1 MNANRTKILSTAAL
15 IAILFIQIF
24 WMWNT
29 YNINA
34 RQLGKECDE
43 ILEEAIALELDK
55 TNRCDS
61 FFESG
66 DTVANSNIYNSTL
79 SLYDAIYK
87 KSHQDANIDT
97 LTIIADSIIKAK
109 KSPFRIAINKVN
121 MKTGKVMEGKNIN
134 SNIFPFLE
142 EVKTNI
148 LPVRLDNSVGFQMT
162 ITNGSIYIFSHNWVL
177 LLISILISIVIILSI
192 IDQINYIN
200 EQERVRLL
208 REDFSYAMVHDMKSP
223 LTSIIMGTR
232 YLHSGVLEKKP
243 EIKEKYFAIVEDE
256 AQHLLA
262 LINRLLTISKLEHGK
277 LTIRKTEVDLEEMI
291 ADVADKYEAKSSKP
305 IHITTD
311 IACSTAL
318 ADEEYLKEAI
328 SNMVDNAT
336 KYSKDEINIKIST
349 SEDDHHIYIKV
360 YDEGIGIAK
369 SELKTIFN
377 RYERAAEH
385 EKNPQKTRG
394 GFGIGLNYVLQVI
407 QAHGGK
413 ISVKSEKGKYS
424 EFTISLPKY
433 LTIKTLAQMAL

>member
-15 IAILFIQIF
+15 IAILLIQMF

-34 RQLGKECDE
+34 RQLGKEYDE
-43 ILEEAIALELDK
+43 ILKKTIALELDK

-66 DTVANSNIYNSTL
+66 DTVAYSNIYNSTL

-97 LTIIADSIIKAK
+97 LTIIADSIIKAEK
-109 KSPFRIAINKVN
+109 LPFRIDINKVN
-121 MKTGKVMEGKNIN
+121 MKTGKVIEGKNIN

-148 LPVRLDNSVGFQMT
+148 LPVRLDYSVGFQMT
-162 ITNGSIYIFSHNWVL
+162 ITNGSIYIIRHNWVL
-177 LLISILISIVIILSI
+177 LLISILISIVIILSL
-192 IDQINYIN
+192 IDQINYID

-223 LTSIIMGTR
+223 LTSIIMGTK

-243 EIKEKYFAIVEDE
+243 EMKEKYFCIVEDE

-277 LTIRKTEVDLEEMI
+277 LHIQKAEVNLEAMI
-291 ADVADKYEAKSSKP
+291 EDVLDKYKAKTAKP
-305 IHITTD
+305 IHITTLFG
-311 IACSTAL
+311 ATSAL

-328 SNMVDNAT
+328 SNLVDNAT
-336 KYSKDEINIKIST
+336 KYSKEEINIEIST
-349 SEDDHHIYIKV
+349 LENDKYVYIKV
-360 YDEGIGIAK
+360 FDEGIGIAK

-377 RYERAAEH
+377 RFERAAEH
-385 EKNPQKTRG
+385 EKDARKTRG

-407 QAHGGK
+407 NAHGGK
-413 ISVKSEKGKYS
+413 ISVKSEKDKWS
-424 EFTISLPKY
+424 EFTISLPK
-433 LTIKTLAQMAL
+433 

>member
-1 MNANRTKILSTAAL
+1 MKINRAKILSTTAL
-15 IAILFIQIF
+15 IAVLVMQLF

-29 YNINA
+29 FEMTVHQMGYARIWGLTPNA
-34 RQLGKECDE
+34 R
-43 ILEEAIALELDK
+43 IEALLSAFMQS
-55 TNRCDS
+55 R
-61 FFESG
+61 F
-66 DTVANSNIYNSTL
+66 TVFT
-79 SLYDAIYK
+79 
-87 KSHQDANIDT
+87 
-97 LTIIADSIIKAK
+97 
-109 KSPFRIAINKVN
+109 
-121 MKTGKVMEGKNIN
+121 
-134 SNIFPFLE
+134 
-142 EVKTNI
+142 
-148 LPVRLDNSVGFQMT
+148 
-162 ITNGSIYIFSHNWVL
+162 
-177 LLISILISIVIILSI
+177 SILTTIVIILSI
-192 IDQINYIN
+192 IDQINYID
-200 EQERVRLL
+200 EQERIRLL

-305 IHITTD
+305 TD

>member
-15 IAILFIQIF
+15 IAILLIQMF

-34 RQLGKECDE
+34 RQLGKEYDK

-121 MKTGKVMEGKNIN
+121 MKTGKVIEGKNIN

-148 LPVRLDNSVGFQMT
+148 LPVRLDYSVGFQMT
-162 ITNGSIYIFSHNWVL
+162 ITNGSIYIIRHNWVL
-177 LLISILISIVIILSI
+177 LLISILISIVIILSL
-192 IDQINYIN
+192 IDQINYID

-223 LTSIIMGTR
+223 LTSIIMGTK

-243 EIKEKYFAIVEDE
+243 EMKEKYFCIVEDE

-277 LTIRKTEVDLEEMI
+277 LHIQKAEVNLETMI
-291 ADVADKYEAKSSKP
+291 EDVVDKYKAKSAKP
-305 IHITTD
+305 IHITTRFGTT
-311 IACSTAL
+311 TAL

-328 SNMVDNAT
+328 SNLVDNAT
-336 KYSKDEINIKIST
+336 KYSKEEINIQIST
-349 SEDDHHIYIKV
+349 LENDKNVYINV
-360 YDEGIGIAK
+360 FDEGIGIAK

-377 RYERAAEH
+377 RFERAAEH
-385 EKNPQKTRG
+385 ERDARKTRG

-407 QAHGGK
+407 NAHGGR
-413 ISVKSEKGKYS
+413 ISVKSEKDKWS

-433 LTIKTLAQMAL
+433 

>member
-15 IAILFIQIF
+15 IAILLIQMF

-34 RQLGKECDE
+34 RQLGKEYDE
-43 ILEEAIALELDK
+43 ILKKTIALELDK

-97 LTIIADSIIKAK
+97 LTIIADSIIKAEK
-109 KSPFRIAINKVN
+109 LPFRIDINKVN
-121 MKTGKVMEGKNIN
+121 MKTGKVIEGKNIN

-148 LPVRLDNSVGFQMT
+148 LPVRLDYSVGFQMT
-162 ITNGSIYIFSHNWVL
+162 ITNGSIYIIRHNWVL
-177 LLISILISIVIILSI
+177 LLISILISIVIILSL
-192 IDQINYIN
+192 IDQINYID

-223 LTSIIMGTR
+223 LTSIIMGTK

-243 EIKEKYFAIVEDE
+243 EIKEKYFCIVEDE

-277 LTIRKTEVDLEEMI
+277 LHIQKAEVNLETMI
-291 ADVADKYEAKSSKP
+291 DDVADKYKAKSAKP
-305 IHITTD
+305 IHITTH
-311 IACSTAL
+311 IRTTTAL

-328 SNMVDNAT
+328 SNLVDNAT
-336 KYSKDEINIKIST
+336 KYSKEEINIQIST
-349 SEDDHHIYIKV
+349 LENDKNVYIKV
-360 YDEGIGIAK
+360 FDEGIGIAK

-377 RYERAAEH
+377 RFERAAEH
-385 EKNPQKTRG
+385 ERDARKTRG

-407 QAHGGK
+407 NAHGGK
-413 ISVKSEKGKYS
+413 ISVKSEKDKWS

-433 LTIKTLAQMAL
+433 

>member
-15 IAILFIQIF
+15 IAILLIQMF

-34 RQLGKECDE
+34 RKLGKECDE

-121 MKTGKVMEGKNIN
+121 MKTGKMIEGKNIN

-148 LPVRLDNSVGFQMT
+148 LPVRLDYSVGFQMT
-162 ITNGSIYIFSHNWVL
+162 ITNGSIYIIRHNWVL
-177 LLISILISIVIILSI
+177 LLISILISIVIILSL
-192 IDQINYIN
+192 IDQINYID

-223 LTSIIMGTR
+223 LTSIIMGTK
-232 YLHSGVLEKKP
+232 YLHSGVLEKKT
-243 EIKEKYFAIVEDE
+243 EMKEKYFCIVEDE

-277 LTIRKTEVDLEEMI
+277 LHIQKAEVNLETMI
-291 ADVADKYEAKSSKP
+291 EDVVDKYKAKSAKP
-305 IHITTD
+305 IHITTRFGTT
-311 IACSTAL
+311 SAL

-328 SNMVDNAT
+328 SNLVDNAT
-336 KYSKDEINIKIST
+336 KYSKEEINIQIST
-349 SEDDHHIYIKV
+349 LENDKNVYINV
-360 YDEGIGIAK
+360 FDEGIGIAK

-377 RYERAAEH
+377 RFERAAEH
-385 EKNPQKTRG
+385 ERDARKTRG

-407 QAHGGK
+407 NAHGGR
-413 ISVKSEKGKYS
+413 ISVKSEKDKWS

-433 LTIKTLAQMAL
+433 

>member
-1 MNANRTKILSTAAL
+1 MKTNRAKILSTTAL
-15 IAILFIQIF
+15 IAVLIMQLF

-29 YNINA
+29 FEMTVHQMGFASIWNLTPNA
-34 RQLGKECDE
+34 R
-43 ILEEAIALELDK
+43 IEALLSAFMQS
-55 TNRCDS
+55 R
-61 FFESG
+61 F
-66 DTVANSNIYNSTL
+66 TVFT
-79 SLYDAIYK
+79 
-87 KSHQDANIDT
+87 
-97 LTIIADSIIKAK
+97 
-109 KSPFRIAINKVN
+109 
-121 MKTGKVMEGKNIN
+121 
-134 SNIFPFLE
+134 
-142 EVKTNI
+142 
-148 LPVRLDNSVGFQMT
+148 
-162 ITNGSIYIFSHNWVL
+162 
-177 LLISILISIVIILSI
+177 SILTTIVIILSI
-192 IDQINYIN
+192 IDQINYID
-200 EQERVRLL
+200 EQERIKLL

-243 EIKEKYFAIVEDE
+243 DIKEKYFTIVEDE

-277 LTIRKTEVDLEEMI
+277 LTIHKAEVDLASMI
-291 ADVADKYEAKSSKP
+291 ADVTDKYEAKSSKP
-305 IHITTD
+305 IHITTH
-311 IACSTAL
+311 IACSTIL

-336 KYSKDEINIKIST
+336 KYSKDEINIQIST
-349 SEDDHHIYIKV
+349 SEDEKHIYIKV

-377 RYERAAEH
+377 RYERATEH

-424 EFTISLPKY
+424 EFTISLPK
-433 LTIKTLAQMAL
+433 

>member
-15 IAILFIQIF
+15 IAILLIQMF
-24 WMWNT
+24 WMWNI

-34 RQLGKECDE
+34 RQLGKEYDE
-43 ILEEAIALELDK
+43 ILKKTIALELDK

-66 DTVANSNIYNSTL
+66 DIVAYSNIYNSTL

-97 LTIIADSIIKAK
+97 LTIIADSIIKAEK
-109 KSPFRIAINKVN
+109 LPFRIDINKVN
-121 MKTGKVMEGKNIN
+121 MKTGKVIEGKNIN

-148 LPVRLDNSVGFQMT
+148 LPVRLDYSVGFQMT
-162 ITNGSIYIFSHNWVL
+162 ITNGSIYIIRHNWVL
-177 LLISILISIVIILSI
+177 LLISILISIVIILSL
-192 IDQINYIN
+192 IDQINYID

-223 LTSIIMGTR
+223 LTSIIMGTK

-243 EIKEKYFAIVEDE
+243 EIKEKYFCIVEDE

-277 LTIRKTEVDLEEMI
+277 LHIQKAEVNLETMI
-291 ADVADKYEAKSSKP
+291 DDVADKYKAKSAKP
-305 IHITTD
+305 IHITTH
-311 IACSTAL
+311 IRTTTAL

-328 SNMVDNAT
+328 SNLVDNAT
-336 KYSKDEINIKIST
+336 KYSKEEINIQIST
-349 SEDDHHIYIKV
+349 LENDKNVYIKV
-360 YDEGIGIAK
+360 FDEGIGIAK

-377 RYERAAEH
+377 RFERAAEH
-385 EKNPQKTRG
+385 ERDARKTRG

-407 QAHGGK
+407 NAHGGK
-413 ISVKSEKGKYS
+413 ISVKSEKDKWS

-433 LTIKTLAQMAL
+433 

>member
-15 IAILFIQIF
+15 IAILLIQMF

-121 MKTGKVMEGKNIN
+121 IKTGKVMEGKNIN

-148 LPVRLDNSVGFQMT
+148 LPVRLDYSVGFQMT
-162 ITNGSIYIFSHNWVL
+162 ITNGSIYIIRHNWVL
-177 LLISILISIVIILSI
+177 LLISILISIVIILSL
-192 IDQINYIN
+192 IDQINYID

-223 LTSIIMGTR
+223 LTSIIMGTK

-243 EIKEKYFAIVEDE
+243 EIKEKYFCIVEDE

-277 LTIRKTEVDLEEMI
+277 LHIQKAEVNLETMI
-291 ADVADKYEAKSSKP
+291 DDVADKYKAKSAKP
-305 IHITTD
+305 IHITTH
-311 IACSTAL
+311 IRTTTAL

-328 SNMVDNAT
+328 SNLVDNAT
-336 KYSKDEINIKIST
+336 KYSKEEINIQIST
-349 SEDDHHIYIKV
+349 LENDKNVYIKV
-360 YDEGIGIAK
+360 FDEGIGIAK

-377 RYERAAEH
+377 RFERAAEH
-385 EKNPQKTRG
+385 ERDARKTRG

-407 QAHGGK
+407 NAHGGK
-413 ISVKSEKGKYS
+413 ISVKSEKDKWS

-433 LTIKTLAQMAL
+433 

>member
-15 IAILFIQIF
+15 IAILLIQMF

-34 RQLGKECDE
+34 RQLGKEYDE
-43 ILEEAIALELDK
+43 ILKKTIALELDK

-121 MKTGKVMEGKNIN
+121 MKTGKVIEGKNIN

-148 LPVRLDNSVGFQMT
+148 LPVRLDYSVGFQMT
-162 ITNGSIYIFSHNWVL
+162 ITNGSIYIIRHNWVL
-177 LLISILISIVIILSI
+177 LLISILISIVIILSL
-192 IDQINYIN
+192 IDQINYID

-223 LTSIIMGTR
+223 LTSIIMGTK

-243 EIKEKYFAIVEDE
+243 EIKEKYFCIVEDE

-277 LTIRKTEVDLEEMI
+277 LHIQKAEVNLETMI
-291 ADVADKYEAKSSKP
+291 EDVVDKYKAKSAKP
-305 IHITTD
+305 IHITTRFGTT
-311 IACSTAL
+311 SAL

-328 SNMVDNAT
+328 SNLVDNAT
-336 KYSKDEINIKIST
+336 KYSKEEINIQIST
-349 SEDDHHIYIKV
+349 LENDKNVYINV
-360 YDEGIGIAK
+360 FDEGIGIAK

-377 RYERAAEH
+377 RFERAAEH
-385 EKNPQKTRG
+385 ERDARKTRG

-407 QAHGGK
+407 NAHGGK
-413 ISVKSEKGKYS
+413 ISVKSEKDKWS

-433 LTIKTLAQMAL
+433 

>member
-15 IAILFIQIF
+15 IAILLIQMF

-34 RQLGKECDE
+34 RQLGKEYDE
-43 ILEEAIALELDK
+43 ILKKTIALELDK

-66 DTVANSNIYNSTL
+66 DTVAYSNIYNSTL

-97 LTIIADSIIKAK
+97 LTIIADSIIKAEK
-109 KSPFRIAINKVN
+109 LPFRIDINKVN
-121 MKTGKVMEGKNIN
+121 MKTGKVIEGKNIN

-148 LPVRLDNSVGFQMT
+148 LPVRLDYSVGFQMT
-162 ITNGSIYIFSHNWVL
+162 ITNGSIYIIRHNWVL
-177 LLISILISIVIILSI
+177 LLISILISIVIILSL
-192 IDQINYIN
+192 IDQINYID

-223 LTSIIMGTR
+223 LTSIIMGTK

-243 EIKEKYFAIVEDE
+243 EIKEKYFCIVEDE

-277 LTIRKTEVDLEEMI
+277 LHIQKAEVNLETMI
-291 ADVADKYEAKSSKP
+291 DDVADKYKAKSAKP
-305 IHITTD
+305 IHITTH
-311 IACSTAL
+311 IRATTAL

-328 SNMVDNAT
+328 SNLVDNAT
-336 KYSKDEINIKIST
+336 KYSKEEINIQIST
-349 SEDDHHIYIKV
+349 LENDKNVYINV
-360 YDEGIGIAK
+360 FDEGIGIAK
-369 SELKTIFN
+369 SELKNIFN
-377 RYERAAEH
+377 RFERAAEH
-385 EKNPQKTRG
+385 ERDARKTRG

-407 QAHGGK
+407 NAHGGK
-413 ISVKSEKGKYS
+413 ISVKSEKDKWS

-433 LTIKTLAQMAL
+433 

>member
-1 MNANRTKILSTAAL
+1 MKINRAKILSTTAL
-15 IAILFIQIF
+15 IAVLVMQLF

-29 YNINA
+29 FEMTVHQMGYASIWGLTPNA
-34 RQLGKECDE
+34 R
-43 ILEEAIALELDK
+43 IEALLSAFMQS
-55 TNRCDS
+55 R
-61 FFESG
+61 F
-66 DTVANSNIYNSTL
+66 TVFT
-79 SLYDAIYK
+79 
-87 KSHQDANIDT
+87 
-97 LTIIADSIIKAK
+97 
-109 KSPFRIAINKVN
+109 
-121 MKTGKVMEGKNIN
+121 
-134 SNIFPFLE
+134 
-142 EVKTNI
+142 
-148 LPVRLDNSVGFQMT
+148 
-162 ITNGSIYIFSHNWVL
+162 
-177 LLISILISIVIILSI
+177 SILTTIVIILSI
-192 IDQINYIN
+192 IDQINYID
-200 EQERVRLL
+200 EQERIRLL

-243 EIKEKYFAIVEDE
+243 EIKEKYFTIVEDE

-413 ISVKSEKGKYS
+413 ISVKSVKGKYS

>member
-1 MNANRTKILSTAAL
+1 MNANRTKILSTTAL

-34 RQLGKECDE
+34 RQLGKECNE
-43 ILEEAIALELDK
+43 ILEKAIALELDK

-66 DTVANSNIYNSTL
+66 DTIASSNIYNPTL

-121 MKTGKVMEGKNIN
+121 MKTGKVIEGKNIN

-148 LPVRLDNSVGFQMT
+148 LPVRLDYSVGFQMT
-162 ITNGSIYIFSHNWVL
+162 ITNGSIYIIRHNWVL
-177 LLISILISIVIILSI
+177 LLISILISIVIILSL
-192 IDQINYIN
+192 IDQINYID

-223 LTSIIMGTR
+223 LTSIIMGTK

-243 EIKEKYFAIVEDE
+243 EMKEKYFCIVEDE

-277 LTIRKTEVDLEEMI
+277 LHIQKAEVNLETMI
-291 ADVADKYEAKSSKP
+291 EDVVDKYKAKSAKP
-305 IHITTD
+305 IHITTRFGTT
-311 IACSTAL
+311 SAL

-328 SNMVDNAT
+328 SNLVDNAT
-336 KYSKDEINIKIST
+336 KYSKEEINIQIST
-349 SEDDHHIYIKV
+349 LENDKNVYINV
-360 YDEGIGIAK
+360 FDEGIGIAK

-377 RYERAAEH
+377 RFERAAEH
-385 EKNPQKTRG
+385 ERDARKTRG

-407 QAHGGK
+407 NAHGGR
-413 ISVKSEKGKYS
+413 ISVKSEKDKWS

-433 LTIKTLAQMAL
+433 

>member
-15 IAILFIQIF
+15 IAILLIQMF

-43 ILEEAIALELDK
+43 ILKKTIALELDK

-97 LTIIADSIIKAK
+97 LTIIADSIIKAEK
-109 KSPFRIAINKVN
+109 LPFRIDINKVN
-121 MKTGKVMEGKNIN
+121 MKTGKVIEGKNIN

-148 LPVRLDNSVGFQMT
+148 LPVRLDYSVGFQMT
-162 ITNGSIYIFSHNWVL
+162 ITNGSIYIIRHNWVL
-177 LLISILISIVIILSI
+177 LLISILISIVIILSL
-192 IDQINYIN
+192 IDQINYID

-223 LTSIIMGTR
+223 LTSIIMGTK

-243 EIKEKYFAIVEDE
+243 EMKEKYFCIVEDE

-277 LTIRKTEVDLEEMI
+277 LHIQKAEVNLETMI
-291 ADVADKYEAKSSKP
+291 DDVADKYKAKSAKP
-305 IHITTD
+305 IHITTH
-311 IACSTAL
+311 IRATTAL

-328 SNMVDNAT
+328 SNLVDNAT
-336 KYSKDEINIKIST
+336 KYSKEEINIQIST
-349 SEDDHHIYIKV
+349 LENDKNVYINV
-360 YDEGIGIAK
+360 FDEGIGIAK
-369 SELKTIFN
+369 SELKNIFN
-377 RYERAAEH
+377 RFERAAEH
-385 EKNPQKTRG
+385 ERDARKTRG

-407 QAHGGK
+407 NAHGGR
-413 ISVKSEKGKYS
+413 ISVKSEKDKWS

-433 LTIKTLAQMAL
+433 

>member
-15 IAILFIQIF
+15 IAILLIQMF

-34 RQLGKECDE
+34 RKLGKECDE

-97 LTIIADSIIKAK
+97 LTIIADSIIKAE

-121 MKTGKVMEGKNIN
+121 MKTGKVIEGKNIN

-148 LPVRLDNSVGFQMT
+148 LPVRLDYSVGFQMT
-162 ITNGSIYIFSHNWVL
+162 ITNGSIYIIRHNWVL
-177 LLISILISIVIILSI
+177 LLISILISIVIILSL
-192 IDQINYIN
+192 IDQINYID

-223 LTSIIMGTR
+223 LTSIIMGTK

-243 EIKEKYFAIVEDE
+243 EMKEKYFCIVEDE

-277 LTIRKTEVDLEEMI
+277 LHIQKAEVNLETMI
-291 ADVADKYEAKSSKP
+291 EDVVDKYKAKSAKP
-305 IHITTD
+305 IHITTRFGTT
-311 IACSTAL
+311 SAL

-328 SNMVDNAT
+328 SNLVDNAT
-336 KYSKDEINIKIST
+336 KYSKEEINIQIST
-349 SEDDHHIYIKV
+349 LENDKNVYIKV
-360 YDEGIGIAK
+360 FDEGIGIAK

-377 RYERAAEH
+377 RFERAAEH
-385 EKNPQKTRG
+385 ERDARKTRG

-407 QAHGGK
+407 NAHGGR
-413 ISVKSEKGKYS
+413 ISVKSEKDKWS

-433 LTIKTLAQMAL
+433 

>member
-15 IAILFIQIF
+15 IAILLIQMF

-34 RQLGKECDE
+34 RQLGKEYDE
-43 ILEEAIALELDK
+43 ILKKTIALELDK

-148 LPVRLDNSVGFQMT
+148 LPVRLDYSVGFQMT
-162 ITNGSIYIFSHNWVL
+162 ITNGSIYIIRHNWVL
-177 LLISILISIVIILSI
+177 LLISILISIVIILSL
-192 IDQINYIN
+192 IDQINYID

-223 LTSIIMGTR
+223 LTSIIMGTK

-243 EIKEKYFAIVEDE
+243 EMKEKYFCIVEDE

-277 LTIRKTEVDLEEMI
+277 LHIQKAEVNLETMI
-291 ADVADKYEAKSSKP
+291 DDVADKYKAKSAKP
-305 IHITTD
+305 IHITTH
-311 IACSTAL
+311 IRATTAL

-328 SNMVDNAT
+328 SNLVDNAT
-336 KYSKDEINIKIST
+336 KYSKEEINIQIST
-349 SEDDHHIYIKV
+349 LENDKNVYINV
-360 YDEGIGIAK
+360 FDEGIGIAK
-369 SELKTIFN
+369 SELKNIFN
-377 RYERAAEH
+377 RFERAAEH
-385 EKNPQKTRG
+385 ERDARKTRG

-407 QAHGGK
+407 NAHGGR
-413 ISVKSEKGKYS
+413 ISVKSEKDKWS

-433 LTIKTLAQMAL
+433 

>member
-1 MNANRTKILSTAAL
+1 MKINRAKILSTTAL
-15 IAILFIQIF
+15 IAVLVMQLV

-29 YNINA
+29 FEMTVHQMGYASIWGLTPNA
-34 RQLGKECDE
+34 R
-43 ILEEAIALELDK
+43 IEALLSAFMQS
-55 TNRCDS
+55 R
-61 FFESG
+61 F
-66 DTVANSNIYNSTL
+66 TVFT
-79 SLYDAIYK
+79 
-87 KSHQDANIDT
+87 
-97 LTIIADSIIKAK
+97 
-109 KSPFRIAINKVN
+109 
-121 MKTGKVMEGKNIN
+121 
-134 SNIFPFLE
+134 
-142 EVKTNI
+142 
-148 LPVRLDNSVGFQMT
+148 
-162 ITNGSIYIFSHNWVL
+162 
-177 LLISILISIVIILSI
+177 SILTTIVIILSI
-192 IDQINYIN
+192 IDQINYID
-200 EQERVRLL
+200 EQERIRLL

>member
-15 IAILFIQIF
+15 IAILLIQMF

-34 RQLGKECDE
+34 RKLGKECDE

-121 MKTGKVMEGKNIN
+121 MKTGKVIEGKNIN

-148 LPVRLDNSVGFQMT
+148 LPVRLDYSVGFQMT
-162 ITNGSIYIFSHNWVL
+162 ITNGSIYIIRHNWVL
-177 LLISILISIVIILSI
+177 LLISILISIVIILSL
-192 IDQINYIN
+192 IDQINYID

-223 LTSIIMGTR
+223 LTSIIMGTK

-243 EIKEKYFAIVEDE
+243 EMKEKYFCIVEDE

-277 LTIRKTEVDLEEMI
+277 LHIQKAEVNLETMI
-291 ADVADKYEAKSSKP
+291 EDVVDKYKAKSAKP
-305 IHITTD
+305 IHITTRFGTT
-311 IACSTAL
+311 SAL

-328 SNMVDNAT
+328 SNLVDNAT
-336 KYSKDEINIKIST
+336 KYSKEEINIQIST
-349 SEDDHHIYIKV
+349 LENDKNVYINV
-360 YDEGIGIAK
+360 FDEGIGIAK

-377 RYERAAEH
+377 RFERAAEH
-385 EKNPQKTRG
+385 ERDARKTRG

-407 QAHGGK
+407 NAHGGR
-413 ISVKSEKGKYS
+413 ISVKSEKDKWS
-424 EFTISLPKY
+424 EFTISLPK
-433 LTIKTLAQMAL
+433 

>member
-15 IAILFIQIF
+15 IAILLIQMF

-34 RQLGKECDE
+34 RQLGKEYDE
-43 ILEEAIALELDK
+43 ILKKTIALELDK

-66 DTVANSNIYNSTL
+66 DTVAYSNIYNSTL

-97 LTIIADSIIKAK
+97 LTIIADSIIKAEK
-109 KSPFRIAINKVN
+109 LPFRIDINKVN
-121 MKTGKVMEGKNIN
+121 MKTGKVIEGKNIN

-148 LPVRLDNSVGFQMT
+148 LPVRLDYSVGFQMT
-162 ITNGSIYIFSHNWVL
+162 ITNGSIYIIRHNWVL
-177 LLISILISIVIILSI
+177 LLISILISIVIILSL
-192 IDQINYIN
+192 IDQINYID

-223 LTSIIMGTR
+223 LTSIIMGTK

-243 EIKEKYFAIVEDE
+243 EMKEKYFCIVEDE

-277 LTIRKTEVDLEEMI
+277 LHIQKAEVNLETMI
-291 ADVADKYEAKSSKP
+291 DDVADKYKAKSAKP
-305 IHITTD
+305 IHITTH
-311 IACSTAL
+311 IRATTAL

-328 SNMVDNAT
+328 SNLVDNAT
-336 KYSKDEINIKIST
+336 KYSKEEINIQIST
-349 SEDDHHIYIKV
+349 LENDKNVYIKV
-360 YDEGIGIAK
+360 FDEGIGIAK

-377 RYERAAEH
+377 RFERAAEH
-385 EKNPQKTRG
+385 ERDARKTRG

-407 QAHGGK
+407 NAHGGR
-413 ISVKSEKGKYS
+413 ISVKSEKDKWS

-433 LTIKTLAQMAL
+433 

>member
-15 IAILFIQIF
+15 IAILLIQMF
-24 WMWNT
+24 WMWNS

-34 RQLGKECDE
+34 RQLGKEYDE
-43 ILEEAIALELDK
+43 ILKKTIALELDK

-66 DTVANSNIYNSTL
+66 DTVAYSNIYNSTL

-97 LTIIADSIIKAK
+97 LTIIADSIIKAEK
-109 KSPFRIAINKVN
+109 LPFRIDINKVN
-121 MKTGKVMEGKNIN
+121 MKTGQVIEGKNIN

-148 LPVRLDNSVGFQMT
+148 LPVRLDHSVGFQMT
-162 ITNGSIYIFSHNWVL
+162 ITNGSIYIIRHNWVL
-177 LLISILISIVIILSI
+177 LLISTLISIVIILSL
-192 IDQINYIN
+192 IDQINYID

-223 LTSIIMGTR
+223 LTSIIMGTK

-243 EIKEKYFAIVEDE
+243 EMKEKYFCIVEDE

-277 LTIRKTEVDLEEMI
+277 LHIQKAEVNLETMI
-291 ADVADKYEAKSSKP
+291 DDVADKYKAKSAKP
-305 IHITTD
+305 IHITTH
-311 IACSTAL
+311 IRATTAL

-328 SNMVDNAT
+328 SNLVDNAT
-336 KYSKDEINIKIST
+336 KYSKEEINIQIST
-349 SEDDHHIYIKV
+349 LENDKNVYIKV
-360 YDEGIGIAK
+360 FDEGIGIAK
-369 SELKTIFN
+369 SELKNIFN
-377 RYERAAEH
+377 RFERAAEH
-385 EKNPQKTRG
+385 ERDARKTRG

-407 QAHGGK
+407 NAHGGR
-413 ISVKSEKGKYS
+413 ISVKSEKDKWS

-433 LTIKTLAQMAL
+433 

>member
-15 IAILFIQIF
+15 IAILLIQMF

-34 RQLGKECDE
+34 RQLGKEYDE
-43 ILEEAIALELDK
+43 ILKKTIALELDK

-66 DTVANSNIYNSTL
+66 DTVAYSNIYNSTL

-97 LTIIADSIIKAK
+97 LTIIADSIIKAEK
-109 KSPFRIAINKVN
+109 LPFRIDINKVN
-121 MKTGKVMEGKNIN
+121 MKTGKVIEGKNIN

-148 LPVRLDNSVGFQMT
+148 LPVRLDYSVGFQMT
-162 ITNGSIYIFSHNWVL
+162 ITNGSIYIIRHNWVL
-177 LLISILISIVIILSI
+177 LLISILISIVIILSL
-192 IDQINYIN
+192 IDQINYID

-223 LTSIIMGTR
+223 LTSIIMGTK

-243 EIKEKYFAIVEDE
+243 EMKEKYFCIVEDE

-277 LTIRKTEVDLEEMI
+277 LHIQKAEVNLETMI
-291 ADVADKYEAKSSKP
+291 DDVADKYKAKSAKP
-305 IHITTD
+305 IHITTH
-311 IACSTAL
+311 IRTTTAL

-328 SNMVDNAT
+328 SNLVDNAT
-336 KYSKDEINIKIST
+336 KYSKEEINIQIST
-349 SEDDHHIYIKV
+349 LENDKNVYINV
-360 YDEGIGIAK
+360 FDEGIGIAK

-377 RYERAAEH
+377 RFERAAEH
-385 EKNPQKTRG
+385 ERDARKTRG

-407 QAHGGK
+407 NAHGGR
-413 ISVKSEKGKYS
+413 ISVKSEKDKWS

-433 LTIKTLAQMAL
+433 

>member
-15 IAILFIQIF
+15 IAILLIQMF

-34 RQLGKECDE
+34 RQLGKEYDE
-43 ILEEAIALELDK
+43 ILKKTIALELDK

-66 DTVANSNIYNSTL
+66 DTVAYSNIYNSTL

-97 LTIIADSIIKAK
+97 LTIIADSIIKAEK
-109 KSPFRIAINKVN
+109 LPFRIDINKVN
-121 MKTGKVMEGKNIN
+121 MKTGKVIEGKNIN

-148 LPVRLDNSVGFQMT
+148 LPVRLDYSVGFQMT
-162 ITNGSIYIFSHNWVL
+162 ITNGSIYIIRHNWVL
-177 LLISILISIVIILSI
+177 LLISILISIVIILSL
-192 IDQINYIN
+192 IDQINYID

-223 LTSIIMGTR
+223 LTSIIMGTK

-243 EIKEKYFAIVEDE
+243 EMKEKYFCIVEDE

-277 LTIRKTEVDLEEMI
+277 LHIQKTEVNLETMI
-291 ADVADKYEAKSSKP
+291 EDVVDKYKAKSAKP
-305 IHITTD
+305 IHITTRFG
-311 IACSTAL
+311 ATSAL

-328 SNMVDNAT
+328 SNLVDNAT
-336 KYSKDEINIKIST
+336 KYSKEEINIEIST
-349 SEDDHHIYIKV
+349 LENDRNVYIKV
-360 YDEGIGIAK
+360 FDEGIGIAK

-377 RYERAAEH
+377 RFERAAEH
-385 EKNPQKTRG
+385 EKDARKTRG

-407 QAHGGK
+407 NAHGGK
-413 ISVKSEKGKYS
+413 ISVKSEKDKWS
-424 EFTISLPKY
+424 EFTISLPK
-433 LTIKTLAQMAL
+433 

>member
-1 MNANRTKILSTAAL
+1 MNANRTKILSTTAL

-43 ILEEAIALELDK
+43 ILEKAIALELDK

-121 MKTGKVMEGKNIN
+121 MKTGKVIEGKNIN

-148 LPVRLDNSVGFQMT
+148 LPVRLDYSVGFQMT
-162 ITNGSIYIFSHNWVL
+162 ITNGSIYIIRHNWVL
-177 LLISILISIVIILSI
+177 LLISILISIVIILSL
-192 IDQINYIN
+192 IDQINYID

-223 LTSIIMGTR
+223 LTSIIMGTK

-243 EIKEKYFAIVEDE
+243 EMKEKYFCIVEDE

-277 LTIRKTEVDLEEMI
+277 LHIQKAEVNLETMI
-291 ADVADKYEAKSSKP
+291 EDVVDKYKAKSAKP
-305 IHITTD
+305 IHITTRFGTT
-311 IACSTAL
+311 SAL

-328 SNMVDNAT
+328 SNLVDNAT
-336 KYSKDEINIKIST
+336 KYSKEEINIQIST
-349 SEDDHHIYIKV
+349 LENDKNVYINV
-360 YDEGIGIAK
+360 FDEGIGIAK

-377 RYERAAEH
+377 RFERAAEH
-385 EKNPQKTRG
+385 ERDARKTRG

-407 QAHGGK
+407 NAHGGK
-413 ISVKSEKGKYS
+413 ISVKSEKDKWS

-433 LTIKTLAQMAL
+433 

>member
-15 IAILFIQIF
+15 IAILLIQMF

-34 RQLGKECDE
+34 RQLGKEYDE
-43 ILEEAIALELDK
+43 ILKKTIALELDK

-66 DTVANSNIYNSTL
+66 DTVAYSNIYNSTL

-97 LTIIADSIIKAK
+97 LTIIADSIIKAEK
-109 KSPFRIAINKVN
+109 LPFRIDINKVN
-121 MKTGKVMEGKNIN
+121 MKTGKVIEGKNIN

-148 LPVRLDNSVGFQMT
+148 LPVRLDYSVGFQMT
-162 ITNGSIYIFSHNWVL
+162 ITNGSIYIIRHNWVL
-177 LLISILISIVIILSI
+177 LLISILISIVIILSL
-192 IDQINYIN
+192 IDQINYID

-223 LTSIIMGTR
+223 LTSIIMGTK

-243 EIKEKYFAIVEDE
+243 EMKEKYFCIVEDE

-277 LTIRKTEVDLEEMI
+277 LHIQKAEVNLETMI
-291 ADVADKYEAKSSKP
+291 DDVADKYKAKSAKP
-305 IHITTD
+305 IHITTH
-311 IACSTAL
+311 IRTTTAL

-328 SNMVDNAT
+328 SNLVDNAT
-336 KYSKDEINIKIST
+336 KYSKEEINIQIST
-349 SEDDHHIYIKV
+349 LENDKNVYIKV
-360 YDEGIGIAK
+360 FDEGIGIAK

-377 RYERAAEH
+377 RFERAAEH
-385 EKNPQKTRG
+385 ERDARKTRG

-407 QAHGGK
+407 NAHGGK
-413 ISVKSEKGKYS
+413 ISVKSEKDKWS
-424 EFTISLPKY
+424 EFTISLPK
-433 LTIKTLAQMAL
+433 

>member
-15 IAILFIQIF
+15 IAILLIQMF

-34 RQLGKECDE
+34 RQLGKEYDE
-43 ILEEAIALELDK
+43 ILKKTIALELDK

-66 DTVANSNIYNSTL
+66 DTVAYSNIYNSTL

-97 LTIIADSIIKAK
+97 LTIIADSIIKAEK
-109 KSPFRIAINKVN
+109 LPFRIDINKVN
-121 MKTGKVMEGKNIN
+121 MKTGKVIEGKNIN

-148 LPVRLDNSVGFQMT
+148 LPVRLDYSVGFQMT
-162 ITNGSIYIFSHNWVL
+162 ITNGSIYIIRQNWVL
-177 LLISILISIVIILSI
+177 LLISILISIVIILSL
-192 IDQINYIN
+192 IDQINYID

-223 LTSIIMGTR
+223 LTSIIMGTK

-243 EIKEKYFAIVEDE
+243 EMKEKYFCIVEDE

-277 LTIRKTEVDLEEMI
+277 LHIQKAEVNLETMI
-291 ADVADKYEAKSSKP
+291 DDVADKYKAKSAKP
-305 IHITTD
+305 IHITTH
-311 IACSTAL
+311 IRTTTAL

-328 SNMVDNAT
+328 SNLVDNAT
-336 KYSKDEINIKIST
+336 KYSKEEINIQIST
-349 SEDDHHIYIKV
+349 LENDKNVYIKV
-360 YDEGIGIAK
+360 FDEGIGIAK

-377 RYERAAEH
+377 RFERAAEH
-385 EKNPQKTRG
+385 ERDARKTRG

-407 QAHGGK
+407 NAHGGK
-413 ISVKSEKGKYS
+413 ISVKSEKDKWS

-433 LTIKTLAQMAL
+433 

>member
-121 MKTGKVMEGKNIN
+121 MKTGKVIEGKNIN

-148 LPVRLDNSVGFQMT
+148 LPVRLDYSVGFQMT
-162 ITNGSIYIFSHNWVL
+162 ITNGSIYIIRHNWVL
-177 LLISILISIVIILSI
+177 LLISILISIVIILSL
-192 IDQINYIN
+192 IDQINYID

-223 LTSIIMGTR
+223 LTSIIMGTK

-243 EIKEKYFAIVEDE
+243 EMKEKYFCIVEDE

-277 LTIRKTEVDLEEMI
+277 LHIQKAEVNLETMI
-291 ADVADKYEAKSSKP
+291 EDVVDKYKAKSAKP
-305 IHITTD
+305 IHITTRFGTT
-311 IACSTAL
+311 SAL

-328 SNMVDNAT
+328 SNLVDNAT
-336 KYSKDEINIKIST
+336 KYSKEEINIQIST
-349 SEDDHHIYIKV
+349 LENDKNVYIKV
-360 YDEGIGIAK
+360 FDEGIGIAK
-369 SELKTIFN
+369 SELKNIFN
-377 RYERAAEH
+377 RFERAAEH
-385 EKNPQKTRG
+385 ERDARKTRG

-407 QAHGGK
+407 NAHGGR
-413 ISVKSEKGKYS
+413 ISVKSEKDKWS

-433 LTIKTLAQMAL
+433 

>member
-15 IAILFIQIF
+15 IAILLIQMF

-34 RQLGKECDE
+34 RQLGKEYDE
-43 ILEEAIALELDK
+43 ILKKTIALELDK

-66 DTVANSNIYNSTL
+66 DTVAYSNIYNSTL

-97 LTIIADSIIKAK
+97 LTIIADSIIKAEK
-109 KSPFRIAINKVN
+109 LPFRIDINKVN
-121 MKTGKVMEGKNIN
+121 MKTGKVIEGKNIN
-134 SNIFPFLE
+134 SYIFPFLE

-148 LPVRLDNSVGFQMT
+148 LPVRLDYSVGFQMT
-162 ITNGSIYIFSHNWVL
+162 ITNGSIYIIRHNWVL
-177 LLISILISIVIILSI
+177 LLISILISIVIILSL
-192 IDQINYIN
+192 IDQINYID

-223 LTSIIMGTR
+223 LTSIIMGTK

-243 EIKEKYFAIVEDE
+243 EIKEKYFCIVEDE

-277 LTIRKTEVDLEEMI
+277 LHIQKAEVNLETMI
-291 ADVADKYEAKSSKP
+291 DDVADKYKAKSAKP
-305 IHITTD
+305 IHITTH
-311 IACSTAL
+311 IRTTTAL

-328 SNMVDNAT
+328 SNLVDNAT
-336 KYSKDEINIKIST
+336 KYSKEEINIQIST
-349 SEDDHHIYIKV
+349 LENDKNVYIKV
-360 YDEGIGIAK
+360 FDEGIGIAK

-377 RYERAAEH
+377 RFERAAEH
-385 EKNPQKTRG
+385 ERDARKTRG

-407 QAHGGK
+407 NAHGGR
-413 ISVKSEKGKYS
+413 ISVKSEKDKWS

-433 LTIKTLAQMAL
+433 

>member
-1 MNANRTKILSTAAL
+1 MNANRTKILSTTAL
-15 IAILFIQIF
+15 IAILLIQMF

-34 RQLGKECDE
+34 RQLGKECNE
-43 ILEEAIALELDK
+43 ILEKAIALELDK

-66 DTVANSNIYNSTL
+66 DTIASSNIYNPTL

-87 KSHQDANIDT
+87 KSHQDANTDI
-97 LTIIADSIIKAK
+97 LTNIADSIFKAEK
-109 KSPFRIAINKVN
+109 LPFRAAINKVN

-162 ITNGSIYIFSHNWVL
+162 ITNGSIYIFRHNWVL
-177 LLISILISIVIILSI
+177 LLISILISIVIILSL
-192 IDQINYIN
+192 IDQINYID

-223 LTSIIMGTR
+223 LTSIIMGTK

-243 EIKEKYFAIVEDE
+243 EMKEKYFCIVEDE

-277 LTIRKTEVDLEEMI
+277 LHIQKAEVNLETMI
-291 ADVADKYEAKSSKP
+291 EDVVDKYKAKSAKP
-305 IHITTD
+305 IHITTRFGTT
-311 IACSTAL
+311 SAL

-328 SNMVDNAT
+328 SNLVDNAT
-336 KYSKDEINIKIST
+336 KYSKEEINIQIST
-349 SEDDHHIYIKV
+349 LENDKNVYINV
-360 YDEGIGIAK
+360 FDEGIGIAK

-377 RYERAAEH
+377 RFERAAEH
-385 EKNPQKTRG
+385 ERDARKTRG

-407 QAHGGK
+407 NAHGGR
-413 ISVKSEKGKYS
+413 ISVKSEKDKWS

-433 LTIKTLAQMAL
+433 

>member
-15 IAILFIQIF
+15 IAILLIQMF

-34 RQLGKECDE
+34 RQLGKEYDE
-43 ILEEAIALELDK
+43 ILKKTIALELDK

-66 DTVANSNIYNSTL
+66 DTVAYSNIYNSTL

-97 LTIIADSIIKAK
+97 LTIIADSIIKAEK
-109 KSPFRIAINKVN
+109 LPFRIDINKVN
-121 MKTGKVMEGKNIN
+121 MKTGKVIKGKNIN

-148 LPVRLDNSVGFQMT
+148 LPVRLDYSVGFQMT
-162 ITNGSIYIFSHNWVL
+162 ITNGSIYIIRHNWVL
-177 LLISILISIVIILSI
+177 LLISILISIVIILSL
-192 IDQINYIN
+192 IDQINYID

-223 LTSIIMGTR
+223 LTSIIMGTK

-243 EIKEKYFAIVEDE
+243 EMKEKYFCIVEDE

-277 LTIRKTEVDLEEMI
+277 LHIQKAEVNLETMI
-291 ADVADKYEAKSSKP
+291 EDVVDKYKAKSAKP
-305 IHITTD
+305 IHITTRFG
-311 IACSTAL
+311 ATSAL

-328 SNMVDNAT
+328 SNLVDNAT
-336 KYSKDEINIKIST
+336 KYSKEEINIEIST
-349 SEDDHHIYIKV
+349 LEDDRNVYIKV
-360 YDEGIGIAK
+360 FDEGIGIAK

-385 EKNPQKTRG
+385 EKDSRKTRG

-407 QAHGGK
+407 NAHGGK
-413 ISVKSEKGKYS
+413 ISVKSEKDKWS
-424 EFTISLPKY
+424 EFTISLPK
-433 LTIKTLAQMAL
+433 

>member
-15 IAILFIQIF
+15 IAILLIQMF

-34 RQLGKECDE
+34 RQLGKEYDE
-43 ILEEAIALELDK
+43 ILKKTIALELDK

-66 DTVANSNIYNSTL
+66 DTVAYSNIYNSTL

-121 MKTGKVMEGKNIN
+121 MKTGKVIEGKNIN

-148 LPVRLDNSVGFQMT
+148 LPVRLDYSVGFQMT
-162 ITNGSIYIFSHNWVL
+162 ITNGSIYIIRHNWVL
-177 LLISILISIVIILSI
+177 LLISILISIVIILSL
-192 IDQINYIN
+192 IDQINYID

-223 LTSIIMGTR
+223 LTSIIMGTK

-243 EIKEKYFAIVEDE
+243 EMKEKYFCIVEDE

-277 LTIRKTEVDLEEMI
+277 LHIQKAEVNLETMI
-291 ADVADKYEAKSSKP
+291 EDVVDKYKAKSAKP
-305 IHITTD
+305 IHIITRFGAT
-311 IACSTAL
+311 SAL

-328 SNMVDNAT
+328 SNLVDNAT
-336 KYSKDEINIKIST
+336 KYSKEEINIEIST
-349 SEDDHHIYIKV
+349 LEDDRNVYIKV
-360 YDEGIGIAK
+360 FDEGIGIAK

-377 RYERAAEH
+377 RFERAAEH
-385 EKNPQKTRG
+385 EKDARKTRG

-407 QAHGGK
+407 NAHSGK
-413 ISVKSEKGKYS
+413 ISVKSEKDKWS
-424 EFTISLPKY
+424 EFTISLPK
-433 LTIKTLAQMAL
+433 

>member
-15 IAILFIQIF
+15 IAILLIQMF

-34 RQLGKECDE
+34 RKLGKECDE

-87 KSHQDANIDT
+87 KSHQDANIDN

-109 KSPFRIAINKVN
+109 KSPFRIDINKVN
-121 MKTGKVMEGKNIN
+121 MKTGKVIEGKNIN

-148 LPVRLDNSVGFQMT
+148 LPVRLDYSVGFQMT
-162 ITNGSIYIFSHNWVL
+162 ITNGSIYIIRHNWVL
-177 LLISILISIVIILSI
+177 LLISILISIVIILSL
-192 IDQINYIN
+192 IDQINYID

-223 LTSIIMGTR
+223 LTSIIMGTK

-243 EIKEKYFAIVEDE
+243 EMKEKYFCIVEDE

-277 LTIRKTEVDLEEMI
+277 LHIQKAEVNLETMI
-291 ADVADKYEAKSSKP
+291 DDVADKYKAKSAKP
-305 IHITTD
+305 IHITTH
-311 IACSTAL
+311 IRATTAL

-328 SNMVDNAT
+328 SNLVDNAT
-336 KYSKDEINIKIST
+336 KYSKEEINIQIST
-349 SEDDHHIYIKV
+349 LENDKNVDIKV
-360 YDEGIGIAK
+360 FDEGIGIAK

-377 RYERAAEH
+377 RFERAAEH
-385 EKNPQKTRG
+385 ERDARKTRG

-407 QAHGGK
+407 NAHGGR
-413 ISVKSEKGKYS
+413 ISVKSEKDKWS

-433 LTIKTLAQMAL
+433 

>member
-1 MNANRTKILSTAAL
+1 MKTIRTKVLSIIAL
-15 IAILFIQIF
+15 IAVLFMLLF
-24 WMWNT
+24 WMLNT
-29 YNINA
+29 
-34 RQLGKECDE
+34 
-43 ILEEAIALELDK
+43 
-55 TNRCDS
+55 
-61 FFESG
+61 FEM
-66 DTVANSNIYNSTL
+66 TVHQMGYDDIWTL
-79 SLYDAIYK
+79 SP
-87 KSHQDANIDT
+87 NV
-97 LTIIADSIIKAK
+97 
-109 KSPFRIAINKVN
+109 RIEA
-121 MKTGKVMEGKNIN
+121 
-134 SNIFPFLE
+134 
-142 EVKTNI
+142 
-148 LPVRLDNSVGFQMT
+148 
-162 ITNGSIYIFSHNWVL
+162 
-177 LLISILISIVIILSI
+177 LLIAFEQSKITLFSSILTTMVIVLSI
-192 IDQINYIN
+192 IDQINYID
-200 EQERVRLL
+200 EQERVKLL

-232 YLHSGVLEKKP
+232 YLHSGVLERKP
-243 EIKEKYFAIVEDE
+243 DIKEKYFAIVEDE

>member
-1 MNANRTKILSTAAL
+1 MKTIRTKVLSIIAL
-15 IAILFIQIF
+15 IAVLFMLLF
-24 WMWNT
+24 WMLNT
-29 YNINA
+29 
-34 RQLGKECDE
+34 
-43 ILEEAIALELDK
+43 
-55 TNRCDS
+55 
-61 FFESG
+61 FEM
-66 DTVANSNIYNSTL
+66 TVHQMGYDDIWTL
-79 SLYDAIYK
+79 SP
-87 KSHQDANIDT
+87 NV
-97 LTIIADSIIKAK
+97 
-109 KSPFRIAINKVN
+109 RIEA
-121 MKTGKVMEGKNIN
+121 
-134 SNIFPFLE
+134 
-142 EVKTNI
+142 
-148 LPVRLDNSVGFQMT
+148 
-162 ITNGSIYIFSHNWVL
+162 
-177 LLISILISIVIILSI
+177 LLIAFEQSKITLFSSILTTMVIVLSI
-192 IDQINYIN
+192 IDQINYID
-200 EQERVRLL
+200 EQERVKLL

-243 EIKEKYFAIVEDE
+243 EIKEKYFTIVEDE

>member
-15 IAILFIQIF
+15 IAILLIQMF
-24 WMWNT
+24 WIWNT

-34 RQLGKECDE
+34 RQLGKEYDE
-43 ILEEAIALELDK
+43 ILKKTIALELDK

-66 DTVANSNIYNSTL
+66 DTVAYSNIYNSTL

-97 LTIIADSIIKAK
+97 LTIIADSIIKAEK
-109 KSPFRIAINKVN
+109 LPFRIDINKVN
-121 MKTGKVMEGKNIN
+121 MKTGKVIEGKNIN

-148 LPVRLDNSVGFQMT
+148 LPVRLDYSVGFQMT
-162 ITNGSIYIFSHNWVL
+162 ITNGSIYIIRHNWVL
-177 LLISILISIVIILSI
+177 LLISILISIVIILSL
-192 IDQINYIN
+192 IDQINYID

-223 LTSIIMGTR
+223 LTSIIMGTK

-243 EIKEKYFAIVEDE
+243 EMKEKYFCIVEDE

-277 LTIRKTEVDLEEMI
+277 LHIQKAEVNLETMI
-291 ADVADKYEAKSSKP
+291 DDVADKYKAKSAKP
-305 IHITTD
+305 IHITTH
-311 IACSTAL
+311 IRTTTAL

-328 SNMVDNAT
+328 SNLVDNAT
-336 KYSKDEINIKIST
+336 KYSKEEINIQIST
-349 SEDDHHIYIKV
+349 LENDKNIYIKV
-360 YDEGIGIAK
+360 FDEGIGIAK

-377 RYERAAEH
+377 RFERAAEH
-385 EKNPQKTRG
+385 ERDARKTRG

-407 QAHGGK
+407 NAHGGK
-413 ISVKSEKGKYS
+413 ISVKSEKDKWS

-433 LTIKTLAQMAL
+433 